1 MTQLNIL
8 KEQIKYNTNK
18 STQRV
23 YNTFEK
29 GQTLPSPLFL
39 AQLSFLLNRKKERI
53 LPCLVPSCI
62 GVYSLPVHPR
72 SLLPF
77 FTSLLLSVRFLC
89 VFSIWREFLTVSVR
103 RVFHV
108 NVAIN
113 VTRRHM

>member
-53 LPCLVPSCI
+53 LPGLIAACYELKSNAPS
-62 GVYSLPVHPR
+62 SLQ
-72 SLLPF
+72 
-77 FTSLLLSVRFLC
+77 
-89 VFSIWREFLTVSVR
+89 FLTPSPLNT
-103 RVFHV
+103 F
-108 NVAIN
+108 
-113 VTRRHM
+113 